1 LVVDAAYCCINDKY
15 GGLRTQASLM
25 HYLRRLVLFQLLFWP
40 FASVVPA
47 AAVTSGVGV
56 YKEQGHGRAKMSG
69 SIIDSACAIDI
80 NSRDQSLSLGVVS
93 ASEIEQF
100 GHSADTPFTIK
111 LINCTLVSASKT
123 QRNWNYFSVTF
134 DGNAVDGDLFGLSGD
149 SRGFGISIRDEFGNS
164 ALPGQPMPAGVLET
178 GDITLNYR
186 LRLQRDNN
194 SLQAGKYHA
203 VIRYKLDYY

>member
-1 LVVDAAYCCINDKY
+1 
-15 GGLRTQASLM
+15 M
-25 HYLRRLVLFQLLFWP
+25 HYLRRFVLFQLLCWP
-40 FASVVPA
+40 FVISVPA
-47 AAVTSGVGV
+47 VAVTSKLGA
-56 YKEQGHGRAKMSG
+56 YHEQGHGRTRMSG
-69 SIIDSACAIDI
+69 SIIDSACALDI
-80 NSRDQSLSLGVVS
+80 NSRDQSLTLGVVS

-111 LINCTLVSASKT
+111 LINCTLVSASKNH
-123 QRNWNYFSVTF
+123 RNWNYFSVTF
-134 DGNAVDGDLFGLSGD
+134 DGNSVDGDLFGLSGD

-164 ALPGQPMPAGVLET
+164 ALPGQSMPAGILEA
-178 GDITLNYR
+178 GGIVLNYR